1 MHLPTHRPRYAAVLV
16 VAALALT
23 GCSAGHDTDSTGPAA
38 SSGTTP
44 TADAPPSAAATA
56 TSPQPRPTGIDNW
69 PTYPAAKQDVPTD
82 VKSAVM
88 AKGYTGQSFLKELA
102 ADWHIT
108 LGKRQKLTFSEPAWQ
123 VGGEAH
129 PTKNSEFQLAAIWDP
144 SGDLRQF
151 YCSATANA
159 PRYEEFLSACIGLDH
174 PDSAAKAAAAW
185 LDGVKP
191 QVDKAFA
198 KEKVPI
204 TSPLLRSG
212 NTAAYLRKGAYSPSG
227 TYQLEIFG
235 TYDAKN

>member
-1 MHLPTHRPRYAAVLV
+1 MRLPTHRPRYAAVLV

-23 GCSAGHDTDSTGPAA
+23 GCSTGHDTDSAASAA

-44 TADAPPSAAATA
+44 TADAFPSTAATA
-56 TSPQPRPTGIDNW
+56 ASPQPRPTGMDHW
-69 PTYPAAKQDVPTD
+69 PTYPAAKQDVPTG

-88 AKGYTGQSFLKELA
+88 AKGYTGQSFLEELA

-108 LGKRQKLTFSEPAWQ
+108 LGKRQKLTFSEPARQ

-129 PTKNSEFQLAAIWDP
+129 PTKNSALQVAAIWDL

-159 PRYEEFLSACIGLDH
+159 PRYEEFLRACIGLDH
-174 PDSAAKAAAAW
+174 PGSDAKAAAAW

-191 QVDKAFA
+191 QVDKAFT

-235 TYDAKN
+235 TSDARN

>member
-1 MHLPTHRPRYAAVLV
+1 MHLPPHRPRYAAVLV
-16 VAALALT
+16 VAVLALT
-23 GCSAGHDTDSTGPAA
+23 GCSAGHDTDRAGSSA

-44 TADAPPSAAATA
+44 TAHASPSVAAAA
-56 TSPQPRPTGIDNW
+56 AGPQPRPTGIDNW

-88 AKGYTGQSFLKELA
+88 AKGYTGQSFLKKLA

-108 LGKRQKLTFSEPAWQ
+108 LRKRQKLTFSEPAWQ

-129 PTKNSEFQLAAIWDP
+129 PTKNSEFEVAAIWDL

-159 PRYEEFLSACIGLDH
+159 PRYEEFLRACVGLDH
-174 PDSAAKAAAAW
+174 PGSDAKAAAAW

-198 KEKVPI
+198 REKVPI

-212 NTAAYLRKGAYSPSG
+212 NTATYLRKGAYSPSG
-227 TYQLEIFG
+227 TCQLEIFG
-235 TYDAKN
+235 TSDAKN

>member
-16 VAALALT
+16 VSALALT
-23 GCSAGHDTDSTGPAA
+23 GCSAGHDTDSAGSSA

-44 TADAPPSAAATA
+44 TAHASPSAAATA

-108 LGKRQKLTFSEPAWQ
+108 LRKRQKLTFSEPALQ

-129 PTKNSEFQLAAIWDP
+129 PTKNSDFQVAAIWDL

-159 PRYEEFLSACIGLDH
+159 PRYEEFLSACVGLDH
-174 PDSAAKAAAAW
+174 PGSDAKAAAAW

-235 TYDAKN
+235 TSDAKN

>member
-1 MHLPTHRPRYAAVLV
+1 MHLPTLRSRYAAALA

-23 GCSAGHDTDSTGPAA
+23 GCSAGHDTDGDGA
-38 SSGTTP
+38 SASPGTTP
-44 TADAPPSAAATA
+44 TAGASPSAAVAA
-56 TSPQPRPTGIDNW
+56 TSPPPRPTGIDNW

-88 AKGYTGQSFLKELA
+88 AKGYTGQSFLEKLA
-102 ADWHIT
+102 ADWHVT
-108 LGKRQKLTFSEPAWQ
+108 LTKRQKLTFSEPAWQ

-129 PTKNSEFQLAAIWDP
+129 PTTDSEFQVAAIWDP

-159 PRYEEFLSACIGLDH
+159 PRYQEFLRACVGLDH
-174 PDSAAKAAAAW
+174 PGSDPKAATAW
-185 LDGVKP
+185 LDSVKP
-191 QVDKAFA
+191 PVDKAFA

-212 NTAAYLRKGAYSPSG
+212 NTAAYLRKGAYSPSD
-227 TYQLEIFG
+227 TYQVEIFG
-235 TYDAKN
+235 AAETRK